1 MEAPIGT
8 CQLDFMAKVNFVA
21 SRTKFSTAANKMR
34 NKQTVDA
41 IFVLFIIAG
50 LPFTIY
56 YMLETSEWNSSPFAG
71 QSKIE
76 QKKLYYIFF

>member
-34 NKQTVDA
+34 NKQTVGA
-41 IFVLFIIAG
+41 IFVLFII
-50 LPFTIY
+50 I
-56 YMLETSEWNSSPFAG
+56 SSSRDMA
-71 QSKIE
+71 
-76 QKKLYYIFF
+76 